1 MIFVNVFV
9 FVLVLGVI
17 ILVHEFGH
25 YYFAKKAGI
34 LCHEFAI
41 GMGPVAYQKRK
52 GETVYSIRMIPI
64 GGFVSMAG
72 ESINDAL
79 IKKEDRIGVELNPS
93 GQIVEIVLTDKKKAS
108 ITGTVQSFDLYGKD
122 QSPLFIELDIEGT
135 MTRYPVS
142 REAVYTLSETKQMWI
157 TPQEKSFESKTLS
170 QRFMV
175 IFAGPLMNF
184 ILALLLF
191 FIVGWFVTKP
201 NLDQNEIGSVA
212 SNSPA
217 DSIGIKSGDRL
228 VNINGNPITTWS
240 DIGLTMSSITK
251 ASVSVQIER
260 NGQTFE
266 HEIIPV
272 ILIQSAGISNFKPE
286 DTKNNTPAIRYADLP
301 IIGRAFGRASTNGG
315 LKTGD
320 RIVSLSLGDNHKD
333 IHHWD
338 DILLFFNTVE
348 LKGVVTVTYLREGN
362 VLTTSYDIIS
372 QEALEK
378 LGASAIVNQ
387 IGISPTSS
395 FDFLYSLSYP
405 WDAFKDSMGQ
415 VLATIG
421 LLFNRNENLGIGD
434 LSGPV
439 GIFNLVSA
447 TRSQGLLAV
456 IGFTAFLSINIGL
469 LNLLPIPALDGGR
482 LVFLGIEAITRKP
495 INRKLENIINNVM
508 LFVLL
513 GLFVYVTY
521 NDIFRLI
528 RGS

>member
-1 MIFVNVFV
+1 MILLNILV

-79 IKKEDRIGVELNPS
+79 IKKEDVIGVNLNAS
-93 GQIVEIVLTDKKKAS
+93 GKIHEIILTEQKESKIKGIVKA
-108 ITGTVQSFDLYGKD
+108 FDLYGKNKK
-122 QSPLFIELDIEGT
+122 QLFIDLEVEGEVQS
-135 MTRYPVS
+135 YLVD
-142 REAVYTLSETKQMWI
+142 REAIYFLSETKQMWI
-157 TPQEKSFESKTLS
+157 TPEEKSFESKTLK

-184 ILALLLF
+184 ILAFALF
-191 FIVGWFVTKP
+191 FLVGWFVAKP
-201 NLDQNEIGSVA
+201 NLDQTVIGAVGIGS
-212 SNSPA
+212 PA
-217 DSIGIKSGDRL
+217 QTIGLENGDEITA
-228 VNINGNPITTWS
+228 INGSLIQQWS
-240 DIGLTMSSITK
+240 DIGTIMSSIT
-251 ASVSVQIER
+251 SMNVQVTYER
-260 NGQTFE
+260 NGESYQNE
-266 HEIIPV
+266 LIPV
-272 ILIQSAGISNFKPE
+272 VIIQSAGFSNYKPKDDDNPE
-286 DTKNNTPAIRYADLP
+286 LLYSHLP
-301 IIGRAFGRASTNGG
+301 IIARAFGRASANGG

-320 RIVSLSLGDNHKD
+320 RILSLSLGQSQQD
-333 IHHWD
+333 IHTWD
-338 DILLFFNTVE
+338 DILVFFNTNE
-348 LKGVVTVTYLREGN
+348 LKGELTVSYLREGT
-362 VLTTSYDIIS
+362 VMDTTYDLIS
-372 QEALEK
+372 ADALQK
-378 LGASAIVNQ
+378 LGAQAITNQ
-387 IGISPTSS
+387 MGISPTSS
-395 FDFLYSLSYP
+395 FNLAYSLSYP
-405 WDAFKDSMGQ
+405 WNSFKNSMGQ
-415 VLATIG
+415 VLATLG

-439 GIFNLVSA
+439 GIFDLVST
-447 TRSQGLLAV
+447 TRAQGFLAI

-482 LVFLGIEAITRKP
+482 LVFLGIEAVTRKP
-495 INRKLENIINNVM
+495 LNRKIENIINNVM

-528 RGS
+528 RG

>member
-93 GQIVEIVLTDKKKAS
+93 GQILEIVLTDKKKAS

-191 FIVGWFVTKP
+191 FIVGWFVSKT
-201 NLDQNEIGSVA
+201 NLYQN
-212 SNSPA
+212 
-217 DSIGIKSGDRL
+217 
-228 VNINGNPITTWS
+228 
-240 DIGLTMSSITK
+240 
-251 ASVSVQIER
+251 
-260 NGQTFE
+260 
-266 HEIIPV
+266 
-272 ILIQSAGISNFKPE
+272 
-286 DTKNNTPAIRYADLP
+286 
-301 IIGRAFGRASTNGG
+301 
-315 LKTGD
+315 
-320 RIVSLSLGDNHKD
+320 
-333 IHHWD
+333 
-338 DILLFFNTVE
+338 
-348 LKGVVTVTYLREGN
+348 
-362 VLTTSYDIIS
+362 
-372 QEALEK
+372 
-378 LGASAIVNQ
+378 
-387 IGISPTSS
+387 
-395 FDFLYSLSYP
+395 
-405 WDAFKDSMGQ
+405 
-415 VLATIG
+415 
-421 LLFNRNENLGIGD
+421 
-434 LSGPV
+434 
-439 GIFNLVSA
+439 
-447 TRSQGLLAV
+447 
-456 IGFTAFLSINIGL
+456 
-469 LNLLPIPALDGGR
+469 
-482 LVFLGIEAITRKP
+482 
-495 INRKLENIINNVM
+495 
-508 LFVLL
+508 
-513 GLFVYVTY
+513 
-521 NDIFRLI
+521 
-528 RGS
+528 